1 MAQGYKLRLGDGT
14 TFAVDEKGLHT
25 WLEGRLMDES
35 ARIQPQG
42 TTQWLTVRQLQA
54 FERDAA
60 EREAMSRRVAERQAE
75 AARKAAE
82 EQKVEEERKAADEA
96 AARERLA
103 EQERLAAEQQ
113 AEAARKA
120 AEESRAAEEQAEA
133 ARRVA
138 TAEKKAAAENKAAA
152 DKKAADKKALAKK
165 KTAAEKKAAAERQA
179 AEERKAEEERKAAEA
194 RAEAERKA
202 AAEKAAAERR
212 AAAEKAAAEK
222 AAAEKAAADRKAA
235 AERQAAEEKAARERE
250 AAEEQAAREREAAER
265 EAEEE
270 RRAAEA
276 RAEVE
281 RKAAAEKKAAG
292 ERKAADER
300 RAEEERRLAE
310 ARAARERETQEQER
324 ALERQAAGARAE
336 RERLAT
342 ETDRSRSLA
351 AFDDLEEPGGPEIPI
366 APGGPEIALGP
377 VAMGM
382 DDSSPLYEVDSQLKR
397 IPMVPASEA
406 DRDGAGW
413 SGPAAVSQFESV
425 IAAIFDR
432 ISPFVLWCERWVVSR
447 MRARRAAVGGT
458 PWPAAVASAS
468 PAASGTAA
476 KQWMTLP
483 KAWAARAAAAV
494 APLMATARHS
504 LSQLPRLKWP
514 RAAASS
520 GATPTANAAEPA
532 APAPRPEIIDIAEPP
547 LAPAPEKAVEP
558 IRPAEPLRVLAAA
571 EPIRPAEIPR
581 ASSPSSRPP
590 TPFNDLP
597 VIKLAEINEPEP
609 EEDEFDDGP
618 MSRVSEGLATGW
630 AWVKS
635 LTVTA
640 ILLVVIVVLVQNYK
654 TWFPR
659 AMGATLRLFSG
670 MDDLKAKYAPPEAS
684 REALEAATQQ
694 LPQLAPATIET
705 IMTRT
710 GSVALAPTEVFRRAS
725 EAAARG
731 KAALAPT
738 ASGELDSHMTALL
751 GELNES
757 EAASLRRYME
767 RVAAGEAMLPYED
780 NEAMWLTARGARRLP
795 PERLARVQQLHA
807 QAITLGLP
815 SKPAPEEPS
824 LPSLPPLPS
833 LPAFEGPSR

>member
-113 AEAARKA
+113 AEAERKA
-120 AEESRAAEEQAEA
+120 AEESREAEEQAEA

-202 AAEKAAAERR
+202 AAEKAAA
-212 AAAEKAAAEK
+212 
-222 AAAEKAAADRKAA
+222 DRKAA

-281 RKAAAEKKAAG
+281 RKAAAEKKAAS

-324 ALERQAAGARAE
+324 ALERQAAEARAE
-336 RERLAT
+336 RERLAA
-342 ETDRSRSLA
+342 EADRSRSLA
-351 AFDDLEEPGGPEIPI
+351 AFDDLEEPGGPEVPI

-413 SGPAAVSQFESV
+413 SGPAAVSQFESG

-458 PWPAAVASAS
+458 PWLAAVASAS